1 MIDKYLEILYDLS
14 KKRSSLFF
22 LILIPLFFGFIKKYF
37 TFSFRDTV
45 THWTFLITIGI
56 ILILFGVFDLLKFP
70 QKFYNLW
77 PSGLTVALGICFI
90 IISFCQ
96 LKSLYFFNGSVII
109 FFSICLLVIGISL
122 ITSPKLPEN
131 KLVIAIA
138 QFTPI
143 SDAAREES
151 VNLQHRIEQKL
162 REKQHEGAPLII
174 KHLTKSVRYLIDEQQ
189 RIKNA
194 ISICEGKAHVI
205 LWGDVR
211 LDNGEFFFEPRLT
224 VVRQVQKARI
234 VDTRLNV
241 FESNKPEHLAF
252 KKSVSNEIA
261 DIITL
266 IYGISYYNVGGWD
279 KAIEVLEHVKSKEGL
294 LYKGLCYYERAIP
307 SKDPQEDLHNAINI
321 NDGIMKDTSEESDI
335 LHWLASLNHANSFA
349 VLGFLSHTDKTLDY
363 LSTADK
369 EYQTVIK
376 ELNHPRFRHYWA
388 LAKTNRGEVLR
399 NLSNFVESKKAEN
412 LLNEAVEEHKSAL
425 EIRTK
430 EELPKEWAE
439 TQNNLGIAL
448 INLGI
453 TLNDAEG
460 LKFIHEAVDI
470 LNEALTIRT
479 RKKLPQEWAMTIQNI
494 GTALLELGMRDKSED
509 GENFLRQAVE
519 KYNKALEVRTLDNV
533 PRYWATTMNN
543 MGNAVRE
550 LGIRKSDEEGIEILS
565 EAVEIYRKVL
575 KVRTQKFLPQEWAS
589 TKDNL
594 GTALVELGILSNN
607 KELLHKAAETYC
619 EALQIRKRINYPQAC
634 AATNFRLGNLL
645 YVHLNDY
652 KQAKIHFE
660 RAIESDPHNKNN
672 TLTHYNLGYI
682 YEKHYEKFD
691 LAKDHYTK
699 SIYIDNKNENA
710 HNNLG
715 IILIKHF
722 NDGESAKLHFEKAI
736 EINQFN
742 AKNYYHL
749 AMLLHH
755 HYKDFD
761 GAKINY
767 EQAIQLNDNYAAA
780 HNDLGW
786 LLEKHFKDY
795 EGARFHYTKAIDYD
809 PDLIVARNNLSIL
822 LDRYFSNK

>member
-22 LILIPLFFGFIKKYF
+22 LILIPLLFGFIKKYF

-45 THWTFLITIGI
+45 NHWTFLITIGI

-77 PSGLTVALGICFI
+77 PSGLTIALGICFI

-96 LKSLYFFNGSVII
+96 LKSIDFFNGSVII
-109 FFSICLLVIGISL
+109 FFSICLLIIGISL
-122 ITSPKLPEN
+122 IISPKLPEN

-174 KHLTKSVRYLIDEQQ
+174 KHLSKSVGYLIDEQQ

-194 ISICEGKAHVI
+194 ITICEGKAHII
-205 LWGDVR
+205 LWGDIR
-211 LDNGEFFFEPRLT
+211 LDDGEFFFEPRLT
-224 VVRQVQKARI
+224 IIKQIGKTRI
-234 VDTRLNV
+234 IDRRLNV
-241 FESNKPEHLAF
+241 FESDQPEHLAF
-252 KKSVSNEIA
+252 KKSISNEIS

-266 IYGISYYNVGGWD
+266 IYGIACYNVGKWD
-279 KAIEVLEHVKSKEGL
+279 RAIEVLEHVQSNEGL

-307 SKDPQEDLHNAINI
+307 SEDPQEDLNTAITI
-321 NDGIMKDTSEESDI
+321 NYRIIKDTSEESDI

-349 VLGFLSHTDKTLDY
+349 VLGFLSHTDKTLEY
-363 LSTADK
+363 LNTADR

-376 ELNHPRFRHYWA
+376 ELNHPRFHHYLA

-399 NLSNFVESKKAEN
+399 NLSNLVESKKAKN
-412 LLNEAVEEHKSAL
+412 LLMEAVEEHKSAL

-430 EELPKEWAE
+430 GDLPEEWAA
-439 TQNNLGIAL
+439 TKNNLGIAL
-448 INLGI
+448 IELGI
-453 TLNDAEG
+453 TLNDTDG
-460 LKFIHEAVDI
+460 VKVICEAVDI

-479 RKKLPQEWAMTIQNI
+479 RKKFPMEWAMTIQNI
-494 GTALLELGMRDKSED
+494 GSALDELGMRDKSEK
-509 GENFLRQAVE
+509 GEKLLRQAIE
-519 KYNKALEVRTLDNV
+519 KYNRALKVRTLNSV
-533 PRYWATTMNN
+533 PRYWAMTMHNK
-543 MGNAVRE
+543 GNALRE
-550 LGIRKSDEEGIEILS
+550 LGMRNPNGEGKEFLT
-565 EAVEIYRKVL
+565 EAVGIYREVL
-575 KVRTQKFLPQEWAS
+575 KVRTQKLLPQEWAS

-594 GTALVELGILSNN
+594 GTALVELGVLSNS
-607 KELLHKAAETYC
+607 KKLLYEAAETYR
-619 EALQIRKRINYPQAC
+619 EALKIRKRSINPQAC

-645 YVHLNDY
+645 YVYLNDY
-652 KQAKIHFE
+652 KQAKIHFK
-660 RAIESDPHNKNN
+660 RAIESDPYNKNN
-672 TLTHYNLGYI
+672 ALTHYNLGYI
-682 YEKHYEKFD
+682 YEKHYKNFD
-691 LAKDHYTK
+691 LAKEHYAK
-699 SIYIDNKNENA
+699 SIDIDNTSEKT
-710 HNNLG
+710 HTNLG

-722 NDGESAKLHFEKAI
+722 NDRGSAKLHFEKAI

-742 AKNYYHL
+742 AKNYYRL

-809 PDLIVARNNLSIL
+809 PDLIVARNNLSML